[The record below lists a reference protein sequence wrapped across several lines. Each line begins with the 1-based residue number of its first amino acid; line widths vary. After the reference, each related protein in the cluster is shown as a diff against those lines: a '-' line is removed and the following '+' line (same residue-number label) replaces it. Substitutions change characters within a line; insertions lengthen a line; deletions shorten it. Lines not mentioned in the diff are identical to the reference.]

1 MALDAI
7 YKDSKDKMTKAVD
20 GLKQE
25 CSRLRTG
32 RATPAL
38 LDGVRVEYYGSQ
50 IPISQ
55 VANVSVPDPKLI
67 VIQPWDANAIAA
79 IEKGIIKS
87 DLGLNPQS
95 DGKIIRVPIPSL
107 TDERRKDLVKL
118 VKKLGEDSK
127 VAIRNIRRQANDTL
141 KAKEK
146 TKEVSEDDSKKG
158 HDQVQKFTDEYIAQ
172 VDKMLEAKE
181 KEIME
186 G

>member
-1 MALDAI
+1 MSLDAI
-7 YKDSKDKMTKAVD
+7 YKDSKDKMNKAVD
-20 GLKQE
+20 SLKQE
-25 CSRLRTG
+25 FSRLRTG

-38 LDGVRVEYYGSQ
+38 LDGVKVEYYGSLT
-50 IPISQ
+50 PINQ
-55 VANVSVPDPKLI
+55 VANISVPDPKMI
-67 VIQPWDANAIAA
+67 VIQPWDNNAIAA

-95 DGKIIRVPIPSL
+95 DGKVIRVPIPSL

-118 VKKLGEDSK
+118 TKKLGEDSK
-127 VAIRNIRRQANDTL
+127 VIIRNIRRTANDTL

-158 HDQVQKFTDEYIAQ
+158 HDQIQKFTDEYIAQ

-181 KEIME
+181 KEIMA

>member
-1 MALDAI
+1 MSLDAI
-7 YKDSKDKMTKAVD
+7 YKDSKDKMNKAVD
-20 GLKQE
+20 SLNQE
-25 CSRLRTG
+25 FSRLRTG

-38 LDGVRVEYYGSQ
+38 LDGVKVEYYGSLT
-50 IPISQ
+50 PINQ
-55 VANVSVPDPKLI
+55 VANISVPDPKMI
-67 VIQPWDANAIAA
+67 VIQPWDNNAIAA

-95 DGKIIRVPIPSL
+95 DGKVIRVPIPSL

-118 VKKLGEDSK
+118 TKKLGEDSK
-127 VAIRNIRRQANDTL
+127 VIIRNIRRTANDTL

-158 HDQVQKFTDEYIAQ
+158 HDQIQKFTDEYIAQ

-181 KEIME
+181 KEIMA

>member
-1 MALDAI
+1 MLDAM
-7 YKDSKDKMTKAVD
+7 YKDSKDKMVKAVD

-25 CSRLRTG
+25 LSRLRTG

-38 LDGVRVEYYGSQ
+38 LDGVKVEYYGSLT
-50 IPISQ
+50 PINQ
-55 VANVSVPDPKLI
+55 VANVSIPDPKMI
-67 VIQPWDANAIAA
+67 VIQPWDNNAIAA

-95 DGKIIRVPIPSL
+95 DGKVIRVPIPSL

-118 VKKLGEDSK
+118 IKKLGEDTK
-127 VAIRNIRRQANDTL
+127 VAIRNIRRQVNDTL

-146 TKEVSEDDSKKG
+146 SKEVSEDDSRKG
-158 HDQVQKFTDEYIAQ
+158 HDQTQKFTDDYIAQ